1 VKKPRIYVDTSVI
14 GGCFDPE
21 FELWSKG
28 LVEDFRQGRFALV
41 LSDVTATEIE
51 PAPRVVRELHNKL
64 LSIAEILPVT
74 EEASAVLAAYEDHKV
89 LSPRFRNDMLHIAL
103 ATVGAVDVL
112 VSWNFRH
119 IVRLDK
125 MQQFNGV
132 NLELGYR
139 ALAIHSPREVTTYG
153 KESENPDQRR

>member
-1 VKKPRIYVDTSVI
+1 MKKPRIYVDTSVI

-21 FELWSKG
+21 FQLWSNG
-28 LVEDFRQGRFALV
+28 LVEDFRQGNFSLV
-41 LSDVTATEIE
+41 LSDVTAAEIE
-51 PAPRVVRELHNKL
+51 PAPRVVRELHNQL
-64 LSIAEILPVT
+64 LSLAEILPIT
-74 EEASAVLAAYEDHKV
+74 EEATAIVSAYEEHNV
-89 LSPRFRNDMLHIAL
+89 LGPRFRNDMLHIAL
-103 ATVGAVDVL
+103 ATVAAVDVL

-132 NLELGYR
+132 NLELGYS

-153 KESENPDQRR
+153 REREDPNQSR